1 MKNAPLFISIAAL
14 VVAVVFGI
22 VSLSGKNCKKVQEVE
37 ETAPVAAG
45 AGTTVYFQLDQV
57 LQRYDMANDL
67 SSVVE
72 TKVQNIQ
79 NTITSKQ
86 KKLEKEYNDFSDQMN
101 KGLMT
106 RSVAEVK
113 AQELE
118 KKKADFEQYASQK
131 QQEIMEE
138 QQVMMN
144 QIGDAIQTFITSYN
158 EEKQFAMI
166 IANQAGSPI
175 IIADPALDITE
186 EVIAGLNEE
195 YVKSKSS
202 KSEKKKEE

>member
-14 VVAVVFGI
+14 VAVVALGIVCLSNGKSKTAGTDTENEAVAV
-22 VSLSGKNCKKVQEVE
+22 Q
-37 ETAPVAAG
+37 AG
-45 AGTTVYFQLDQV
+45 SVVYFQLDRVMQE
-57 LQRYDMANDL
+57 YDMANDL

-86 KKLEKEYNDFSDQMN
+86 NKLEKEFAEFNDKMN

-118 KKKADFEQYASQK
+118 KKRAEFEQYANQK
-131 QQEIMEE
+131 QQEMLEE

-144 QIGDAIQTFITSYN
+144 QIGDAIQSFIDEFN
-158 EEKQFAMI
+158 EEKQYSMI
-166 IANQAGSPI
+166 IANQGSAPI
-175 IIADPALDITE
+175 IAADSTLDITDAVVE
-186 EVIAGLNEE
+186 GLNDA
-195 YVKSKSS
+195 YVKSKSEK
-202 KSEKKKEE
+202 KSEE